1 MKCYRILT
9 NQIMKSP
16 LTLVFLAFGCL
27 GGYALQA
34 QQPASES
41 QGSKDYR
48 SRTIYF
54 LMADRFNPHQP
65 YAPYV
70 DPRYPSATNTVNC
83 FVQSCTQEEEF
94 RKYWGGDIQGIIEK
108 LDYLHDLGVSAIW
121 VTPLMENVRA
131 YVGGTGY
138 GTG

>member
-1 MKCYRILT
+1 
-9 NQIMKSP
+9 
-16 LTLVFLAFGCL
+16 
-27 GGYALQA
+27 
-34 QQPASES
+34 
-41 QGSKDYR
+41 
-48 SRTIYF
+48 
-54 LMADRFNPHQP
+54 MADRFSPHQP

-94 RKYWGGDIQGIIEK
+94 RKYWGGDIQGIVQK

-138 GTG
+138 GTGYHGYWVQNYYRVKLWAQSTDFGQVNRTKKATSSTTSSAAARL